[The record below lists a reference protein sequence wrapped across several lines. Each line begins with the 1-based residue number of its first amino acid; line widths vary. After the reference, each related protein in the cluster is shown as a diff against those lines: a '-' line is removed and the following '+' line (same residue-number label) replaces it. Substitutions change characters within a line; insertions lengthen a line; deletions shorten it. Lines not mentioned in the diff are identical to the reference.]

1 MPKAL
6 GLTQVERKEISDAK
20 MLEAAVSLIVE
31 RGAGLVTLKDV
42 GEKAGYSRGLAG
54 YRFGNRE
61 GLFDFVLRSVGDEWL
76 AELTQVTANSFG
88 YKAIAAALDAH
99 IKFCEDAPKHVEAF
113 YRLWFDSMAPDSQ
126 LKGVILGIHQRRRD
140 DVVSW
145 IEQAMAAGEVPSTVD
160 AGMLA
165 DHFTASVSGIV
176 YHWMTDPD
184 NLNEMR
190 NLHEALKQVMQSM
203 LRG

>member
-6 GLTQVERKEISDAK
+6 RLTQVERKEISDAK
-20 MLEAAVSLIVE
+20 MLEAAVDLIVE

-76 AELTQVTANSFG
+76 GELTQVTANSFG

-113 YRLWFDSMAPDSQ
+113 YRLWFDSMAPESQ
-126 LKGVILGIHQRRRD
+126 LKGVILGIHQRRRG

-145 IEQAMAAGEVPSTVD
+145 IEQAMAAGEVTSTVD

-184 NLNEMR
+184 NLDEMR
-190 NLHEALKQVMQSM
+190 NLHEALKQVMHSM

>member
-1 MPKAL
+1 M
-6 GLTQVERKEISDAK
+6 
-20 MLEAAVSLIVE
+20 
-31 RGAGLVTLKDV
+31 
-42 GEKAGYSRGLAG
+42 
-54 YRFGNRE
+54 
-61 GLFDFVLRSVGDEWL
+61 
-76 AELTQVTANSFG
+76 TASSFG
-88 YKAIAAALDAH
+88 YQAIAAALDAH

-126 LKGVILGIHQRRRD
+126 LKAVILGIHQRRRG
-140 DVVSW
+140 DVISW
-145 IEQAMAAGEVPSTVD
+145 IDQAVAAGEVPATVN

-184 NLNEMR
+184 NLDEMR
-190 NLHEALKQVMQSM
+190 NLHEALKQVMHSM